1 VVTQFPLLLEEF
13 VWALSAFCQ
22 LNRIP
27 FDAQLAA
34 KQYPPPY
41 TSVQLETALQ
51 SYGFNT
57 SIKQSSL
64 AQLQAVSLPCLAI
77 LKPQDKTAQTK
88 DGTPTALAELDAAS
102 ISKQPA
108 DVSSEAE
115 TPQVHYP
122 LALILNVDKDRV
134 LLLEYGQAQP
144 QALTIAEAEQR
155 MTGHFIMARKAA
167 ETVADDEA
175 GLEAKSATA
184 KQMSTQK
191 EFGFRWFIPEL
202 LKYKKIWSEVLLASL
217 AIQLVGLAVP
227 ICTQIV
233 IDKVVVHHTT
243 STLIVIGVALFIFL
257 IFSNVMGWVR
267 QYLVLHTGNRID
279 ATLGH
284 KVFSHLL
291 DLPVRYYDHRPTGVI
306 IARVHGVET
315 IREFLAGGLVTL
327 LLDFPFL
334 IVFLA
339 IMFWY
344 SWQLTLIAVACL
356 ALISIISFMVTPI
369 IRAKLN
375 HQFML
380 GARNQAF
387 LTEYVSGM
395 ETVKSLQMEP
405 QLKQTFGNY
414 LSTYLNASFDS
425 RKLSITYNTAAN
437 TLDQLQTLA
446 ILCVGAWL
454 VMHNSNFTI
463 GMLVAF
469 QMFSGR
475 LSQPV
480 MRLVGLWQEFQQ
492 ADIAVKRLGDV
503 MNAPAEPMTLIPTRA
518 NVNQATN
525 ITVDGLGFKYG
536 DDLPWLYQNLTFNIQ
551 AGHCVLVMGPSGCG
565 KSTLAKLLLG
575 FYQPQQGNIKLNGQD
590 IRYLAAN
597 ELRNHFGVV
606 PQETTLFSGTIY
618 DNLILANPHAS
629 FEQIIQ
635 ACQLAEIH
643 QAIEKLPQGYQ
654 TVVGENGTGLSGG
667 QKQRIAIA
675 RALLKQPK
683 VLIFDEAVSN
693 LDQQTAEHFAQTVNK
708 LKGKVTILFITHQLP
723 KGLQVDEA
731 VVLGKDIMEHKQR
744 MKDGNQSTDKRGI

>member
-1 VVTQFPLLLEEF
+1 MEKPLNLEAF
-13 VWALSAFCQ
+13 VWAAGAFCQ
-22 LNRIP
+22 LHRIP
-27 FDAQLAA
+27 HDAALLI

-41 TSVQLETALQ
+41 DVVSLQQALQ
-51 SYGFNT
+51 RFGLNNSL
-57 SIKQSSL
+57 KQYAL
-64 AQLQAVSLPCLAI
+64 DQLPNASLPCLAV
-77 LKPQDKTAQTK
+77 LKPSSQSETQSPLSDALNPEHS
-88 DGTPTALAELDAAS
+88 TPSPSAS
-102 ISKQPA
+102 NQAIPPYSI
-108 DVSSEAE
+108 
-115 TPQVHYP
+115 
-122 LALILNVDKDRV
+122 ALILRRD
-134 LLLEYGQAQP
+134 
-144 QALTIAEAEQR
+144 EQR
-155 MTGHFIMARKAA
+155 LLVLQPNQAEPITVNIDDFAKQITGDFLMVRKAE
-167 ETVADDEA
+167 ETVADD
-175 GLEAKSATA
+175 GNTISASNVD
-184 KQMSTQK
+184 KD
-191 EFGFRWFIPEL
+191 FGFRWFIPEL
-202 LKYKKIWSEVLLASL
+202 LKYKRIWSEVLLASL
-217 AIQLVGLAVP
+217 TIQLVGLAVP

-243 STLIVIGVALFIFL
+243 STLIVIATALFIFL
-257 IFSNVMGWVR
+257 IFSSAMGWVR

-344 SWQLTLIAVACL
+344 SWQLSLIAVACL
-356 ALISIISFMVTPI
+356 GLISILSFLVTPI

-414 LSTYLNASFDS
+414 LSTYLTASFDS

-475 LSQPV
+475 LSGPV

-503 MNAPAEPMTLIPTRA
+503 MNAPAEPTTLTPTRDWSLSLSKGSKGT
-518 NVNQATN
+518 TN
-525 ITVDGLGFKYG
+525 ITVDSLGFKYS
-536 DDLPWLYQNLTFNIQ
+536 DEHPWLYQNLTFNIQ
-551 AGHCVLVMGPSGCG
+551 AGHCVVVMGPSGCG

-575 FYQPQQGNIKLNGQD
+575 FYQPQEGNIKLNGQD

-606 PQETTLFSGTIY
+606 PQETVIFSGTIY

-643 QAIEKLPQGYQ
+643 TAIEKLPQGYQ
-654 TVVGENGTGLSGG
+654 TTVGEHGTGLSGG

-708 LKGKVTILFITHQLP
+708 LKGQVTILFITHQLP

-731 VVLGKDIMEHKQR
+731 VILGKDK
-744 MKDGNQSTDKRGI
+744 NSQSEQQKVMHEGQVET